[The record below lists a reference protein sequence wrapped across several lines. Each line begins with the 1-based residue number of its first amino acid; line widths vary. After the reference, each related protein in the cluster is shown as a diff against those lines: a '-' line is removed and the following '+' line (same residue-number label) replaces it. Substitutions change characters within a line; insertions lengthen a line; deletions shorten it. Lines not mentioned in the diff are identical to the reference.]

1 MISTG
6 GIRACV
12 DRHGGQGDVH
22 DSMPEI
28 CGATRR
34 HTDACVIGTQAC
46 QTHAASGVSWGTK
59 PDLTGMVMHGEAQ
72 GCGKHGCKW
81 VGVHE
86 LPSPAQG
93 QSGCRDRGPDSG
105 PAVPEPEKEER
116 TP

>member
-1 MISTG
+1 M
-6 GIRACV
+6 CH
-12 DRHGGQGDVH
+12 RHASV
-22 DSMPEI
+22 P
-28 CGATRR
+28 
-34 HTDACVIGTQAC
+34 DACSIRGLT
-46 QTHAASGVSWGTK
+46 GK
-59 PDLTGMVMHGEAQ
+59 PDLMGIVMHGEAQ

-105 PAVPEPEKEER
+105 PAGPEPEKEER